1 MCRAVHLGPCAP
13 AAPWCLCHGARGSF
27 FESLHDMSARQD
39 AWTTLV
45 AGFLFPWEDAM
56 KGRSSVV
63 RMHELEK
70 SQWLSRDRIESE
82 RTGRLKAL
90 LVHVHLHVPY
100 YRRIIDE

>member
-1 MCRAVHLGPCAP
+1 MCRAVHLGPSAP
-13 AAPWCLCHGARGSF
+13 AAPCCLCHGARRSF

-45 AGFLFPWEDAM
+45 AGCLFPLQERL
-56 KGRSSVV
+56 KGHSSVV

-82 RTGRLKAL
+82 RTDRLKAL